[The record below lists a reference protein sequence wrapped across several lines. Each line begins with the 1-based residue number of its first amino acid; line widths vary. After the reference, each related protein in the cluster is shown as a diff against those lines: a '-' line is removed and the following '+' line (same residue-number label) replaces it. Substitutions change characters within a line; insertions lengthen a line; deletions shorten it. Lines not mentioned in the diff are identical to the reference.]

1 MPLPGIEA
9 KVAFLSRPD
18 AYPGGSQGVEIRQTH
33 MSWVFLTDNHAWK
46 LKKPVRTDYVDFRSA
61 EARRRN
67 CLTELRLNRRLAP
80 AVYLGVVELTM
91 DRDGNL
97 CVRGQG
103 TVVDWLVQMRRLP
116 ADRMLDTLIARHG
129 VSDQD
134 VSSLASTLT
143 AFYAKAARVSMTG
156 VRYRRRLTSDLE
168 KARRDLTQTGH
179 GVNAALAESV
189 VRSQLD
195 FLEKNEDLFDAR
207 AREGRIVE
215 GHGDL
220 RPEHVCLEHQPV
232 VIDCLEFNRNLRIL
246 DVLSELSFLALECER
261 LGAPEIGQRLL
272 HAYCE
277 RTGDWSS
284 ETLLMFYRDYHAAVR
299 AKIAVWHLKDDAI
312 LNPAIW
318 TARANQYLELAAR
331 VSRAA

>member
-18 AYPGGSQGVEIRQTH
+18 AYPDGSQSVEIRQTH

-91 DRDGNL
+91 ARDGNL
-97 CVRGQG
+97 CIRGQG

-116 ADRMLDTLIARHG
+116 TDRMLDSLIARHE
-129 VSDQD
+129 VSEQD
-134 VSSLASTLT
+134 IASLASTLT
-143 AFYAKAARVSMTG
+143 AFYAKAARISMTG
-156 VRYRRRLTSDLE
+156 LQYRGRLISDLQ
-168 KARRDLTQTGH
+168 KARRDLTQTEH
-179 GVNAALAESV
+179 GVNGALAESV
-189 VRSQLD
+189 VRSQLE
-195 FLEKNEDLFDAR
+195 FLEQNEDLFDAR

-220 RPEHVCLEHQPV
+220 RPEHVCLENQPV

-246 DVLSELSFLALECER
+246 DVLSELAFLALECER
-261 LGAPEIGQRLL
+261 LGAPEIGRRLV

-277 RTGDWSS
+277 RTCDWSS
-284 ETLLMFYRDYHAAVR
+284 ETLLAFYRDYHAVVR
-299 AKIAVWHLKDDAI
+299 AKIAVWHLKDDTI
-312 LNPAIW
+312 LDRTIW
-318 TARANQYLELAAR
+318 TTRANQYLELARRA
-331 VSRAA
+331 SRAA